1 MVSRKPEMYLRHR
14 RGVLPLLYGP
24 NGPTWVGSLLPVL
37 LVMPFGILVNYR
49 SPIPGQGRGVVSGN
63 SIDVY
68 NVIRVLFYNVFSGTN
83 NTYNAY

>member
-1 MVSRKPEMYLRHR
+1 MSSGRVEAVAHISQYADAGEIETR
-14 RGVLPLLYGP
+14 RE
-24 NGPTWVGSLLPVL
+24 TTSLV
-37 LVMPFGILVNYR
+37 
-49 SPIPGQGRGVVSGN
+49 